1 MAKDMY
7 ALVKETAA
15 PGLTLTRIPIPEVG
29 PLDVKIHIQ
38 KTSIC
43 GTDVHIYNWDEWS
56 ADHVK
61 PPMAVG
67 HEYAGIVAEVGEY
80 VKTVKVGDRVSGE
93 GHIVCGTCRNCLG
106 GRMHF
111 CVNTKGVGVD
121 RPGSFAEYLVI
132 PASNVVKLDD
142 AVPDE
147 IASIFDPLGN
157 AVHTAL
163 KFDLVGEDVLVT
175 GAGPIG
181 TMSCTVAHHCGARHV
196 VLTDFNE
203 YRLNLAKE
211 IDPKVVTVNL
221 NEQKLEDVMKELGMV
236 EGFDV
241 GLEMSGSPQALES
254 MIVNMKHGGGIGLLG
269 LQGKSV
275 PTNLNQIIMGG
286 LTVIG
291 IYGREMFETWY
302 KMSAMIQSG
311 LDLRKM
317 ITHRLDF
324 RDYEEGFA
332 AMQSGASGKVV
343 LDWTTANES
352 RT

>member
-1 MAKDMY
+1 
-7 ALVKETAA
+7 
-15 PGLTLTRIPIPEVG
+15 
-29 PLDVKIHIQ
+29 
-38 KTSIC
+38 
-43 GTDVHIYNWDEWS
+43 
-56 ADHVK
+56 
-61 PPMAVG
+61 
-67 HEYAGIVAEVGEY
+67 
-80 VKTVKVGDRVSGE
+80 
-93 GHIVCGTCRNCLG
+93 
-106 GRMHF
+106 
-111 CVNTKGVGVD
+111 
-121 RPGSFAEYLVI
+121 
-132 PASNVVKLDD
+132 
-142 AVPDE
+142 
-147 IASIFDPLGN
+147 
-157 AVHTAL
+157 
-163 KFDLVGEDVLVT
+163 
-175 GAGPIG
+175 
-181 TMSCTVAHHCGARHV
+181 
-196 VLTDFNE
+196 
-203 YRLNLAKE
+203 
-211 IDPKVVTVNL
+211 
-221 NEQKLEDVMKELGMV
+221 MV